1 MAKLRVDKIAAP
13 IVKDEFTGSVYFD
26 GTGDYLSLSSNTD
39 FAMGTGDFTA
49 ECFINATSFS
59 NAEGSYSERVFDS
72 NTGQLGIY
80 VTSDGS
86 GTIGALVSGTD
97 HRGNNSPTLSGWTH
111 VALTRSGSTVR
122 IFLNGVL
129 DSSFTNSGSVAS
141 SGDFLIGARGSGT
154 GGFLGYIS
162 NFRICKGHAVYTG
175 NFTPPTRELPVHTAP
190 PKGVVFPAADN
201 RTVLLA
207 CQDAYNPLTD
217 STGRHILTGAGSL
230 GGVPGQN
237 LVTNGQ
243 FGQSA
248 DNWAE
253 TVVSGSIAFA
263 RDTTVFSSGGIKV
276 TTGGGQSLVTQTLT
290 GLVVGARY
298 TLSADLYTPSSNPGT
313 DVATISIVNAGY
325 NEGSAVSTDTNGII
339 QRKSFTFTASGT
351 SQIIYLSVVRADYA
365 TFAPSG
371 SIGYFDNISVIVN
384 TPISDAN
391 PGLFRNTNITST
403 ITENTGSV
411 YFDGTDDR
419 LDIASSTDFRIAD
432 SNTFEC
438 WINYNSLPTNNLFLG
453 VESSYWIG
461 YNHTTVGGAS
471 NKFVFTIY
479 NGSSWQAVSSST
491 TPVVGTWYHLAAIK
505 DGTSLKMFINGAL
518 ENTTTMSGTAA
529 VVNDFFNIGKWN
541 QASAGQGV
549 NGYLSNVRV
558 CKGHAVY
565 KSNFVV
571 PTRELEVHQG
581 PDDDRTVFL
590 GLYDGE
596 NIFAEKTGRHIIAA
610 YGDRTSS
617 PTPTATDSPI
627 GITTNYPPVTRSVD
641 ATAGPTF
648 QGGAGFVSQNWLTL
662 PKGTTTER
670 DSHGGHRGLF
680 MGGTS
685 TNTIDYVVI
694 STTGNAVDFGDLISD
709 LIGNAACSSST
720 RGISAGG
727 LDSPALDDTIEFVT
741 IATLGNAID
750 FGNLTD
756 ARRNLGASSN
766 SIRGLFFGGSDPG
779 VSNIIDYITIASTGN
794 AIDFGDISSARTNVY
809 GCASPTRGI
818 LGGGETP
825 SAVNTIEYVTIAST
839 GDAQDFGD
847 LSQTRSRF
855 ASTGSGTRGVF
866 ASGRNPSNVN
876 TIDYVTIAST
886 GNANDF
892 GDVTLARQNAAATSD
907 SVRGVFAGGYTSS
920 DTNTIDFTVI
930 PAMGN
935 AQDFGDLT
943 AARRE
948 FGACSSGHG
957 GLG

>member
-1 MAKLRVDKIAAP
+1 MAKLRVDKIAA
-13 IVKDEFTGSVYFD
+13 VGVSTETTGSVYFD
-26 GTGDYLSLSSNTD
+26 GTGDYLTLANSTDFNYGSSDFSIEAWVYYPSSANDSNNHGIASNYITSGNKRSWLFMLSGNTPSFIGSSDGTSGNNVTITSSVNVDDETWTHIAVSRTGTTVDLYVNGIKRAGTTSFHSSIYSNTD
-39 FAMGTGDFTA
+39 NPVEIGGYNNGTNT
-49 ECFINATSFS
+49 
-59 NAEGSYSERVFDS
+59 FD
-72 NTGQLGIY
+72 
-80 VTSDGS
+80 
-86 GTIGALVSGTD
+86 
-97 HRGNNSPTLSGWTH
+97 
-111 VALTRSGSTVR
+111 
-122 IFLNGVL
+122 
-129 DSSFTNSGSVAS
+129 
-141 SGDFLIGARGSGT
+141 
-154 GGFLGYIS
+154 GYIS
-162 NFRICKGHAVYTG
+162 NLRICKGHAVYT
-175 NFTPPTRELPVHTAP
+175 
-190 PKGVVFPAADN
+190 
-201 RTVLLA
+201 
-207 CQDAYNPLTD
+207 
-217 STGRHILTGAGSL
+217 S
-230 GGVPGQN
+230 
-237 LVTNGQ
+237 Q
-243 FGQSA
+243 F
-248 DNWAE
+248 
-253 TVVSGSIAFA
+253 I
-263 RDTTVFSSGGIKV
+263 
-276 TTGGGQSLVTQTLT
+276 
-290 GLVVGARY
+290 
-298 TLSADLYTPSSNPGT
+298 P
-313 DVATISIVNAGY
+313 
-325 NEGSAVSTDTNGII
+325 
-339 QRKSFTFTASGT
+339 
-351 SQIIYLSVVRADYA
+351 
-365 TFAPSG
+365 
-371 SIGYFDNISVIVN
+371 
-384 TPISDAN
+384 
-391 PGLFRNTNITST
+391 
-403 ITENTGSV
+403 
-411 YFDGTDDR
+411 
-419 LDIASSTDFRIAD
+419 
-432 SNTFEC
+432 
-438 WINYNSLPTNNLFLG
+438 
-453 VESSYWIG
+453 
-461 YNHTTVGGAS
+461 
-471 NKFVFTIY
+471 
-479 NGSSWQAVSSST
+479 
-491 TPVVGTWYHLAAIK
+491 
-505 DGTSLKMFINGAL
+505 
-518 ENTTTMSGTAA
+518 
-529 VVNDFFNIGKWN
+529 
-541 QASAGQGV
+541 
-549 NGYLSNVRV
+549 
-558 CKGHAVY
+558 
-565 KSNFVV
+565 

-581 PDDDRTVFL
+581 PDDDRTVL
-590 GLYDGE
+590 LACYDGE

-641 ATAGPTF
+641 PTAGPTF
-648 QGGAGFVSQNWLTL
+648 QGGVGFVSQNWLTL